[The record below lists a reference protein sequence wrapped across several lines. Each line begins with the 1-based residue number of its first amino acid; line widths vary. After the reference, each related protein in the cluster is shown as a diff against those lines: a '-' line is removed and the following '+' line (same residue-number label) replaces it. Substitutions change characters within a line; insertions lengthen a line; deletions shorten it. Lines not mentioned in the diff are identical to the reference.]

1 MAKDFFQDITPP
13 NTPPSSLPPRPPRE
27 PAAEI
32 PPTPAPGEKT
42 IRNIQVTAKPRPRVD
57 SMDVREV
64 PSFSSEPPKQ
74 RRVPTRLW
82 MWGGAGLLLLI
93 LAAIT
98 FVALRPTT
106 VTVIPRSQTVTF
118 DQSAHFTAYPAP
130 AIASSTLS
138 FTLQTSDIEDSAVVP
153 TSGTERVSEK
163 AQGSITVFNAY
174 SAQPVKLVKNTRFAT
189 PDGLIFRVPADIVIP
204 GKQGSTPG
212 KITVTVF
219 ADEAGEKYNVGP
231 VSRFT
236 LPGLKSSP
244 AMYADVYANSS
255 QAFVGGCVGDR
266 PAVAAGAID
275 TAVAQIRAR
284 LEQKA
289 RDAVNAVAS
298 DTTVVFPSLV
308 QITYESLP
316 QTTEAGGGLRI
327 HERARVG
334 IPVFPADA
342 FAYAVAQSVSADAG
356 PGEVAIKGGAG
367 LTANAGDPAAIA
379 ADAPLAFTLNGT
391 VQLVWVVD
399 AQALASALAGKDQ
412 SAFQTIVTGFPG
424 VQEAH
429 ARVEPFWKNSF
440 PADPAA
446 IRIQIEAP
454 KDRKSGGE

>member
-1 MAKDFFQDITPP
+1 
-13 NTPPSSLPPRPPRE
+13 
-27 PAAEI
+27 
-32 PPTPAPGEKT
+32 
-42 IRNIQVTAKPRPRVD
+42 
-57 SMDVREV
+57 
-64 PSFSSEPPKQ
+64 
-74 RRVPTRLW
+74 

-189 PDGLIFRVPADIVIP
+189 LDGLIFRVPADIVIP

-255 QAFVGGCVGDR
+255 QAFVGGFVGDR

-327 HERARVG
+327 YERARVL

-342 FAYAVAQSVSADAG
+342 FAYAIAQSVSADAG

-454 KDRKSGGE
+454 KPGSQA